1 MFDIILWHIWF
12 LPYHENMHSNLP
24 LSFLHASSVGTISI
38 LNVCSWMISGFTY
51 CKSIKVAHGVKLPSN
66 AHFQDRDS
74 RNQFQISLVFLMN
87 NTSPCKEK
95 ENLHGK
101 YNGEKDTYVQT
112 SYFMS

>member
-1 MFDIILWHIWF
+1 MKPETFQEHIF
-12 LPYHENMHSNLP
+12 RKEITLQLKHAENLM
-24 LSFLHASSVGTISI
+24 GD
-38 LNVCSWMISGFTY
+38 
-51 CKSIKVAHGVKLPSN
+51 SN